1 MTATDTALIDELREI
16 VADVLE
22 VEPEEISETGL
33 FSEEHE
39 ADSLQAIEVLA
50 RIEKTLRIA
59 VPQTELPDMGSLDG
73 VYRVVSR
80 YTEGNA

>member
-1 MTATDTALIDELREI
+1 MSETGTALIDQLREI

-22 VEPEEISETGL
+22 VEPEEITPDGL

-50 RIEKTLRIA
+50 RIEKDLKVT
-59 VPQTELPDMGSLDG
+59 VPQTELPNMGSLNG
-73 VYRVVSR
+73 VHGVVAQ
-80 YTEGNA
+80 YTGANA

>member
-1 MTATDTALIDELREI
+1 MSTTDTALIDELREI

-22 VEPEEISETGL
+22 VEPEEITETGL

-50 RIEKTLRIA
+50 RIEKTLRVA
-59 VPQTELPDMGSLDG
+59 VPQTELPNMGSLDG
-73 VYRVVSR
+73 VYRVVTQ

>member
-1 MTATDTALIDELREI
+1 MSATDTALIDELREI

-22 VEPEEISETGL
+22 VEPEEISATGL

-59 VPQTELPDMGSLDG
+59 VPQTELPNMGSLDG
-73 VYRVVSR
+73 VHSVVSR

>member
-22 VEPEEISETGL
+22 VEPEEISGTGL

>member
-1 MTATDTALIDELREI
+1 MSLTDTDLVNALREI

-22 VEPEEISETGL
+22 VEPEEITDEGL

-50 RIEKTLRIA
+50 RIEKNLRIA
-59 VPQTELPDMGSLDG
+59 VPQSELPEMGSLSG
-73 VYRVVSR
+73 VHRVVSR
-80 YTEGNA
+80 YAEANA

>member
-1 MTATDTALIDELREI
+1 MSETTTALIDELREI

-22 VEPEEISETGL
+22 VEPEEITPDGL

-50 RIEKTLRIA
+50 RIEKNLRVA
-59 VPQTELPDMGSLDG
+59 VPQTELPHMDSLSG
-73 VYRVVSR
+73 VHTVVSR
-80 YTEGNA
+80 YAEENA

>member
-1 MTATDTALIDELREI
+1 MSETTTALIDELREI

-22 VEPEEISETGL
+22 VEPEEITPDGL

-50 RIEKTLRIA
+50 RIEKNLKVA
-59 VPQTELPDMGSLDG
+59 VPQSELPRMDSLNG
-73 VYRVVSR
+73 VHTVVSQ
-80 YTEGNA
+80 YTEEGA